1 MTLELLLQNS
11 AVWFAAVA
19 GLFVFTGAVMED
31 GVKPFLHTLIDSV
44 EWFKTRKSIVKPFL
58 VRVSALIVAYV
69 IALPLNE
76 VYNMPVV
83 VFGRYAHP
91 ALGILPAVFAAVFV
105 GRQIHDRWGNKS
117 LGEPGLVG

>member
-11 AVWFAAVA
+11 AVWLAAIA
-19 GLFVFTGAVMED
+19 GLFVATGAVMEESI
-31 GVKPFLHTLIDSV
+31 KPFIHAILDSLRWPIERQDNVKSWLI
-44 EWFKTRKSIVKPFL
+44 RA
-58 VRVSALIVAYV
+58 SALIVAYV

-91 ALGILPAVFAAVFV
+91 AFGILPAVFAAVFV
-105 GRQIHDRWGNKS
+105 GRQIHDRWGNKNP
-117 LGEPGLVG
+117 GEPR